1 MNYKI
6 IVGTVLFTLFVTLQ
20 SEAQRRRRTPFE
32 QYTTVSFGVGTAS
45 YAGDL
50 APYRTPVN
58 TLFKTMRWN
67 VNAAYTKHFT
77 PHLAARL
84 GFTWAQI
91 FSDDEYYN
99 RGGLPS
105 SSGYVRNLHFRNN
118 LKEFSAIGIYKFIG
132 DGRSP
137 NRRSKFTPY
146 IFAGIALLAHNPKAK
161 VPDTTS
167 YDRYSKNNRWIALQP
182 LGTEGQGQPGY
193 AKPYS
198 LVTYS
203 IPFGLGFTWKIND
216 QWNIGVEGGFRFT
229 GSDYLDD
236 VSTFFPNP
244 DILKNDMARAMSN
257 RTLERI
263 AARTGNDRTSTVAK
277 IVNPSD
283 PSIDPFTSGPLGGWQ
298 QGDYRG
304 NAARKDAYMLSSI
317 TVTYVL
323 PTKIKC
329 PPIR

>member
-32 QYTTVSFGVGTAS
+32 QYTTVSFGAGTSS
-45 YAGDL
+45 YVGDL

-118 LKEFSAIGIYKFIG
+118 LKEFSVVGIYKFMG

-146 IFAGIALLAHNPKAK
+146 IFAGIALLAHNPKAM
-161 VPDTTS
+161 VPDTTP
-167 YDRYSKNNRWIALQP
+167 YEMYPKNKRWIALQP
-182 LGTEGQGQPGY
+182 LGTEGQGQSEG

-236 VSTFFPNP
+236 VSTFYPNP

-257 RTLERI
+257 RTREQI
-263 AARTGNDRTSTVAK
+263 AARTKNDRKATVSR
-277 IVNPSD
+277 IVYPNEPNR
-283 PSIDPFTSGPLGGWQ
+283 DPFATPLDGWK

-304 NAARKDAYMLSSI
+304 NAARKDALILSSF
-317 TVTYVL
+317 TVSYVL

>member
-6 IVGTVLFTLFVTLQ
+6 IVGIVLFTLFVTLQ

-32 QYTTVSFGVGTAS
+32 QYSTVSFGAGTSSYVGE
-45 YAGDL
+45 L
-50 APYRTPVN
+50 APYRTPMS

-77 PHLAARL
+77 PHLAARV
-84 GFTWAQI
+84 GFTWARI
-91 FSDDEYYN
+91 LGDDEFFN
-99 RGGLPS
+99 RSGSPS
-105 SSGYVRNLHFRNN
+105 PDAYVRNLHFRND
-118 LKEFSAIGIYKFIG
+118 LKEFSVIGIYQFLG

-137 NRRSKFTPY
+137 NRRARFTPY
-146 IFAGIALLAHNPKAK
+146 IFAGIALLAHNPKAM
-161 VPDTTS
+161 VPDSTS
-167 YDRYSKNNRWIALQP
+167 YDRYPKNKRWIALQP
-182 LGTEGQGQPGY
+182 LGTEGQGQPGFE
-193 AKPYS
+193 KPYS

-216 QWNIGVEGGFRFT
+216 QWNVGVEGGFRFS
-229 GSDYLDD
+229 GSDFLDD
-236 VSTFFPNP
+236 ASGFYPNP

-257 RTLERI
+257 RTLEKI
-263 AARTGNDRTSTVAK
+263 SARTGKDRTAMVSR
-277 IVNPSD
+277 IVYPNEPNR
-283 PSIDPFTSGPLGGWQ
+283 DPFAGGALGGWQ
-298 QGDYRG
+298 QGDFRG
-304 NAARKDAYMLSSI
+304 SPVRNDTYILSSI